1 MSSADGTCGRSFPLS
16 GTDARAREARLG
28 LCLSLLGTN
37 PTGATSLASSAG
49 GPGVG
54 VGFALTTLSAR
65 TTLFLSDSPVV
76 WVSSFFSVSG
86 DGSGTEVSVAGATGS
101 SFFSSAAGA
110 GATGSVLTSASGGA
124 AGSWP
129 SHCSAWPLLSAVVGP
144 LLVLQ
149 LRLLVRLH
157 VADLHLWQSFERL
170 PLRT

>member
-16 GTDARAREARLG
+16 GTDARVRETRLG

-54 VGFALTTLSAR
+54 SARTTRSAR
-65 TTLFLSDSPVV
+65 TTLGLSLTSVV
-76 WVSSFFSVSG
+76 GTSSFLSVSG

-110 GATGSVLTSASGGA
+110 GATGSVLTSAAGGA
-124 AGSWP
+124 ADSWP
-129 SHCSAWPLLSAVVGP
+129 SHCSA
-144 LLVLQ
+144 
-149 LRLLVRLH
+149 
-157 VADLHLWQSFERL
+157 
-170 PLRT
+170 